1 MNYLGK
7 PTQGK
12 GFAVVTLTKP
22 LSGPD
27 LARTDRC
34 ISLRD
39 RTKKAEP
46 LTRAARRAQRV
57 QDRPRRRRRSGRSCA
72 TERSEGAPVLAQ
84 RPAAL
89 PRSLASSA
97 RRSAPSTGCGWKHLP
112 PPPSARARA
121 CAAGFSRSAVAP
133 SRFAIRR
140 VVTAQNSNHHT
151 LSQSIRLHAGWP
163 CPVASERREPREPD
177 LDAATGLLPSRSRS
191 RFAPQASVGPPLL
204 VRECDDLHLNS
215 EPSGFPLRADPL
227 EARITPIRT
236 ATERQRRS
244 TVSGSQSPEPRR
256 SGSDGAPFLDVL
268 YEPIRSR
275 LDRSNHTSIRT
286 ATERQRRSTVSG
298 RPLRAPIRPP
308 SPARRPEKNL
318 GPAYKWVGHARP
330 TPSTNFLTYHLI
342 NT

>member
-12 GFAVVTLTKP
+12 AFAVVTLTKP
-22 LSGPD
+22 LSRSD

-34 ISLRD
+34 IPLRD

-89 PRSLASSA
+89 PRSLPSYA

-121 CAAGFSRSAVAP
+121 CAAGFSRPAVAP

-140 VVTAQNSNHHT
+140 VVTALNSNHHT
-151 LSQSIRLHAGWP
+151 HSSGTMASASRQRAAGA
-163 CPVASERREPREPD
+163 AS
-177 LDAATGLLPSRSRS
+177 TGCGSYDRTL
-191 RFAPQASVGPPLL
+191 PPLL
-204 VRECDDLHLNS
+204 ARARA
-215 EPSGFPLRADPL
+215 LR
-227 EARITPIRT
+227 
-236 ATERQRRS
+236 RR
-244 TVSGSQSPEPRR
+244 
-256 SGSDGAPFLDVL
+256 L
-268 YEPIRSR
+268 
-275 LDRSNHTSIRT
+275 
-286 ATERQRRSTVSG
+286 
-298 RPLRAPIRPP
+298 
-308 SPARRPEKNL
+308 
-318 GPAYKWVGHARP
+318 
-330 TPSTNFLTYHLI
+330 
-342 NT
+342 

>member
-12 GFAVVTLTKP
+12 GLDVVTLTKP
-22 LSGPD
+22 KSDHD

-34 ISLRD
+34 KPLRD

-89 PRSLASSA
+89 ARSLASYA

-121 CAAGFSRSAVAP
+121 CAAGFSRPAVAP

-140 VVTAQNSNHHT
+140 VVTVRIQIIT
-151 LSQSIRLHAGWP
+151 LSHNQSACTLVGLVLSPASGGSRENRIWMQRLVSSPPAR
-163 CPVASERREPREPD
+163 ARALRRR
-177 LDAATGLLPSRSRS
+177 LPS
-191 RFAPQASVGPPLL
+191 
-204 VRECDDLHLNS
+204 
-215 EPSGFPLRADPL
+215 
-227 EARITPIRT
+227 ARHC
-236 ATERQRRS
+236 
-244 TVSGSQSPEPRR
+244 
-256 SGSDGAPFLDVL
+256 L
-268 YEPIRSR
+268 
-275 LDRSNHTSIRT
+275 
-286 ATERQRRSTVSG
+286 
-298 RPLRAPIRPP
+298 
-308 SPARRPEKNL
+308 
-318 GPAYKWVGHARP
+318 
-330 TPSTNFLTYHLI
+330 
-342 NT
+342 

>member
-22 LSGPD
+22 LSGHD

-57 QDRPRRRRRSGRSCA
+57 QDRPRRRRRSGSGAKEHRFSRSD
-72 TERSEGAPVLAQ
+72 RPLWLAP
-84 RPAAL
+84 P
-89 PRSLASSA
+89 ASSA

-140 VVTAQNSNHHT
+140 VVTVRIQIIT
-151 LSQSIRLHAGWP
+151 LSHNQSACTLVGLVLSPASGGSRENRIWMQRLVSSPPAR
-163 CPVASERREPREPD
+163 ARALRRR
-177 LDAATGLLPSRSRS
+177 LPS
-191 RFAPQASVGPPLL
+191 
-204 VRECDDLHLNS
+204 
-215 EPSGFPLRADPL
+215 
-227 EARITPIRT
+227 ARHC
-236 ATERQRRS
+236 
-244 TVSGSQSPEPRR
+244 
-256 SGSDGAPFLDVL
+256 L
-268 YEPIRSR
+268 
-275 LDRSNHTSIRT
+275 
-286 ATERQRRSTVSG
+286 
-298 RPLRAPIRPP
+298 
-308 SPARRPEKNL
+308 
-318 GPAYKWVGHARP
+318 
-330 TPSTNFLTYHLI
+330 
-342 NT
+342 

>member
-12 GFAVVTLTKP
+12 GFDVVTLTKP
-22 LSGPD
+22 KSGHD

-89 PRSLASSA
+89 ARSSCKLCEAQ
-97 RRSAPSTGCGWKHLP
+97 RAPSTGCGWKHLP

-140 VVTAQNSNHHT
+140 VVTVRIQIIT
-151 LSQSIRLHAGWP
+151 LSHNQSACTLVGLVLSPASGGSRENRIWMQRLVSSPPAR
-163 CPVASERREPREPD
+163 ARALRRR
-177 LDAATGLLPSRSRS
+177 LPS
-191 RFAPQASVGPPLL
+191 
-204 VRECDDLHLNS
+204 
-215 EPSGFPLRADPL
+215 
-227 EARITPIRT
+227 ARHC
-236 ATERQRRS
+236 
-244 TVSGSQSPEPRR
+244 
-256 SGSDGAPFLDVL
+256 L
-268 YEPIRSR
+268 
-275 LDRSNHTSIRT
+275 
-286 ATERQRRSTVSG
+286 
-298 RPLRAPIRPP
+298 
-308 SPARRPEKNL
+308 
-318 GPAYKWVGHARP
+318 
-330 TPSTNFLTYHLI
+330 
-342 NT
+342 

>member
-1 MNYLGK
+1 MCSRQPHARFPRT

-12 GFAVVTLTKP
+12 AFAVVTLTKP
-22 LSGPD
+22 KSETISRGPID
-27 LARTDRC
+27 VYRSA
-34 ISLRD
+34 IAP
-39 RTKKAEP
+39 KKP
-46 LTRAARRAQRV
+46 SPSRAQRDARSAYKIDRDAAGGV
-57 QDRPRRRRRSGRSCA
+57 VDLVRLSGAKEHRFSRSDRPLWL
-72 TERSEGAPVLAQ
+72 AP
-84 RPAAL
+84 P
-89 PRSLASSA
+89 ASSA

-140 VVTAQNSNHHT
+140 VVTALNSNHHT

-163 CPVASERREPREPD
+163 SPVASERREPREPD

-204 VRECDDLHLNS
+204 VRECDDLNS

-268 YEPIRSR
+268 YAPIRSPCSPSR
-275 LDRSNHTSIRT
+275 KKL
-286 ATERQRRSTVSG
+286 
-298 RPLRAPIRPP
+298 
-308 SPARRPEKNL
+308 SPAYE
-318 GPAYKWVGHARP
+318 
-330 TPSTNFLTYHLI
+330 
-342 NT
+342 

>member
-1 MNYLGK
+1 MYFWGARSAPPAYQRYQPAARFSSSKYELLRKAN
-7 PTQGK
+7 PRQGPRRRDLDE
-12 GFAVVTLTKP
+12 A
-22 LSGPD
+22 LSRHD

-34 ISLRD
+34 IPLRD

-89 PRSLASSA
+89 ARSSCKLCEAQRAEHRLWMEAPTSSPL
-97 RRSAPSTGCGWKHLP
+97 R
-112 PPPSARARA
+112 
-121 CAAGFSRSAVAP
+121 SRSRLRRRLQSVSCCAVALCDP
-133 SRFAIRR
+133 QSSNG
-140 VVTAQNSNHHT
+140 QNSNHHT

-204 VRECDDLHLNS
+204 VRECDDLNS

-227 EARITPIRT
+227 EA
-236 ATERQRRS
+236 
-244 TVSGSQSPEPRR
+244 
-256 SGSDGAPFLDVL
+256 
-268 YEPIRSR
+268 
-275 LDRSNHTSIRT
+275 
-286 ATERQRRSTVSG
+286 
-298 RPLRAPIRPP
+298 
-308 SPARRPEKNL
+308 
-318 GPAYKWVGHARP
+318 
-330 TPSTNFLTYHLI
+330 
-342 NT
+342 

>member
-22 LSGPD
+22 KSRSRSR
-27 LARTDRC
+27 ADRSMY
-34 ISLRD
+34 IAPRSHQ
-39 RTKKAEP
+39 KAEP

-89 PRSLASSA
+89 ARSSCKLCEAQRAEHRLWMEAPTSSPL
-97 RRSAPSTGCGWKHLP
+97 R
-112 PPPSARARA
+112 
-121 CAAGFSRSAVAP
+121 SRSRLRRRLQPVSCCAVALCDP
-133 SRFAIRR
+133 QSSNG
-140 VVTAQNSNHHT
+140 QNSNHHT

-177 LDAATGLLPSRSRS
+177 LDAATGLLPSRSLS

-204 VRECDDLHLNS
+204 VRECDDLNS

-256 SGSDGAPFLDVL
+256 SGSDGAPALHSFVMLQGTH
-268 YEPIRSR
+268 I
-275 LDRSNHTSIRT
+275 
-286 ATERQRRSTVSG
+286 
-298 RPLRAPIRPP
+298 
-308 SPARRPEKNL
+308 
-318 GPAYKWVGHARP
+318 
-330 TPSTNFLTYHLI
+330 
-342 NT
+342 